1 MNLRNDRTLTPS
13 HPLGEGLPYS
23 HGMALFTS
31 IVEIWVFL
39 KLHVLQ
45 TKVTDKQ
52 TDKQTNGV
60 ASSLLELLVA
70 AKNTIIE
77 Q

>member
-1 MNLRNDRTLTPS
+1 MNRRNDRTLTPS

-23 HGMALFTS
+23 QGRALFTS
-31 IVEIWVFL
+31 IVEMGVFL

-52 TDKQTNGV
+52 TDKQTNKHT
-60 ASSLLELLVA
+60 E
-70 AKNTIIE
+70 
-77 Q
+77 

>member
-1 MNLRNDRTLTPS
+1 MNRRNDRTLTPS

-23 HGMALFTS
+23 QGRALCTS
-31 IVEIWVFL
+31 IVEIGVFL

-52 TDKQTNGV
+52 TDKQTNKHT
-60 ASSLLELLVA
+60 E
-70 AKNTIIE
+70 
-77 Q
+77 